1 MKENALISYLKECLE
16 ILGQVTWP
24 TKNQA
29 IRYTVITFAF
39 CAGFAAFLGI
49 ADFVFHAV
57 YDFLVLQ

>member
-1 MKENALISYLKECLE
+1 MKENAVANYFKECFE

-39 CAGFAAFLGI
+39 CAAFGLFLAL
-49 ADFVFHAV
+49 ADFVFHAI
-57 YDFLVLQ
+57 YSYLILQ

>member
-1 MKENALISYLKECLE
+1 MQQNALINYLKECFE

-39 CAGFAAFLGI
+39 CAVFGLFLAL
-49 ADFVFHAV
+49 ADFVFHEI
-57 YDFLVLQ
+57 YSYLILQ